1 MKKGLKR
8 WMALLTAGAMAVSM
22 VACGTATTD
31 NKGENAGKDT
41 KTETAAQ
48 SSDTEQKSSFIIGYP
63 TAPSNT
69 ASMAMLDENRK
80 AMAEAAGGTLVS
92 EVFDF
97 TPEGTI
103 DAIQKLIE
111 QDNCDG
117 VIVAPMADSVMTPIV
132 KMCEEYG
139 VYFSVSMRSI
149 EDEDIKDM
157 VKASPY
163 YAGMVYEDNYNVG
176 YSLGEAFAKAGGK
189 KYGIIS
195 NAVGDASASLS
206 EAGLAQASA
215 DYGIEFVEG
224 CESRGAS
231 QASDVATAVE
241 SWLASNPDLDGIIRL
256 TSTAAGDVSTV
267 ASTLEKLGVNG
278 KVKFFTADTDENS
291 VPYIEN
297 GTITGTLNDILLPD
311 TLISCA
317 MLINAIQGTPVS
329 TEELNEYVVPYTVC
343 EDYKELN
350 IFNEYVAPPTPK
362 AAFSAEQY
370 QNYFLKSFNPDVT
383 LDSIIEFVGTLQPS
397 VVKSYQDE
405 AAAK

>member
-1 MKKGLKR
+1 MKKNLKK
-8 WMALLTAGAMAVSM
+8 WTVLLAAAAMTLSMA
-22 VACGTATTD
+22 ACNETTD
-31 NKGENAGKDT
+31 STSGTKDT
-41 KTETAAQ
+41 QADSAQ
-48 SSDTEQKSSFIIGYP
+48 SSASDEGSSFIIGYP
-63 TAPSNT
+63 TAASNT

-149 EDEDIKDM
+149 EDEDVKAM
-157 VKASPY
+157 VKESPY

-176 YSLGEAFAKAGGK
+176 YALGQAFAETGGT

-195 NAVGDASASLS
+195 NAVGDAAASLS
-206 EAGLAQASA
+206 EAGLAQAA
-215 DYGIEFVEG
+215 EDYGLEFVEG
-224 CESRGAS
+224 CESRGAA

-267 ASTLEKLGVNG
+267 AATLEKLGVNG
-278 KVKFFTADTDENS
+278 QVKFFTADTDENS

-297 GTITGTLNDILLPD
+297 GTISGTLNDILLPD

-317 MLINAIQGTPVS
+317 MLINAIQGTPIS
-329 TEELNEYVVPYTVC
+329 TDELNEYVVPYTVC
-343 EDYKELN
+343 EDYEELN
-350 IFNEYVAPPTPK
+350 IFNEYVAPTTPR
-362 AAFSAEQY
+362 AAFSVEQY
-370 QNYFLKSFNPDVT
+370 RQYFLKSFNSDLT
-383 LDSIIEFVGTLQPS
+383 LESIIDFVSTLQPS
-397 VVKSYQDE
+397 VVKAYQDE
-405 AAAK
+405 AAAAE